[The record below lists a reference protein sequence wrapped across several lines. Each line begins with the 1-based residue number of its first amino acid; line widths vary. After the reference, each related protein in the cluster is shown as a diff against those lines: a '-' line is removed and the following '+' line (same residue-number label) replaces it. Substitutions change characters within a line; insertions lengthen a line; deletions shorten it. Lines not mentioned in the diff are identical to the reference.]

1 MKIRTFLLFIC
12 MVVVP
17 LLAMFSHKIPTEIR
31 AACGELVLQPA
42 IDLIET
48 VARSA
53 DTEPASPAVDLEAPP
68 AAPFLAGTPQP
79 QGQAPLASAQG
90 GNGPGPATAASTAL
104 APAAGIAEASPM
116 PAAMPPQAAPPS
128 TWPQQTLASTSGVP
142 VGPERASTQPLRG
155 ALAAAGVQRL
165 TIQPAADGSGRLHGS
180 CRLAVDARGELQR
193 LFHTQALSETE
204 TLQNLLDQVSRWQQR
219 LAARPTGTAT
229 TAQRIR

>member
-12 MVVVP
+12 MIVVP

-42 IDLIET
+42 IDLIEA
-48 VARSA
+48 VARTA

-68 AAPFLAGTPQP
+68 AAPFLASTPQP
-79 QGQAPLASAQG
+79 RGQDPLASAG
-90 GNGPGPATAASTAL
+90 AGNGPASAAAVSPAL
-104 APAAGIAEASPM
+104 EPAAGMAAASLM
-116 PAAMPPQAAPPS
+116 PAAMPAQAAPPS
-128 TWPQQTLASTSGVP
+128 AWPQHTLASPSGVP
-142 VGPERASTQPLRG
+142 AGTASASTQPLRE

-229 TAQRIR
+229 AAQRIR

>member
-12 MVVVP
+12 MIVVP

-42 IDLIET
+42 IDLIEA

-53 DTEPASPAVDLEAPP
+53 DTDPASPAVDLEAPP
-68 AAPFLAGTPQP
+68 AAPFLASTPRP
-79 QGQAPLASAQG
+79 QGQDPLTSAG
-90 GNGPGPATAASTAL
+90 AGNGPVPATAASTAL
-104 APAAGIAEASPM
+104 APAAGIAAASLM
-116 PAAMPPQAAPPS
+116 PAAMPPQAAQPS
-128 TWPQQTLASTSGVP
+128 PWPQHALASTSGVP
-142 VGPERASTQPLRG
+142 VGPERASPQPLRQ

-165 TIQPAADGSGRLHGS
+165 TIEPAADGSGRLHGS
-180 CRLAVDARGELQR
+180 CRLAVDAQGELQR

-204 TLQNLLDQVSRWQQR
+204 TLQNLLDQVSRWQQQ

-229 TAQRIR
+229 AAQRIR

>member
-48 VARSA
+48 VTRSA

-68 AAPFLAGTPQP
+68 AAPFLARTPQP

-104 APAAGIAEASPM
+104 APAAGIAEASLM
-116 PAAMPPQAAPPS
+116 PAAIPPQAAPPS

-229 TAQRIR
+229 ATQRIR